1 MAKEKVPGG
10 PAPGKE
16 RKMSYKMLWENM
28 KETMEECMGIADG
41 GEKYIKV
48 STLVE
53 AMNMAEEESGGKKW
67 YDGEIGYDLP
77 ITIVTL
83 IGSFIMGAGLF
94 ALVLQVY
101 GF

>member
-1 MAKEKVPGG
+1 MVPGG
-10 PAPGKE
+10 PALGKE
-16 RKMSYKMLWENM
+16 RRMSYKMLWETM
-28 KETMEECMGIADG
+28 KETMEECMAADG
-41 GEKYIKV
+41 KEKYIKM
-48 STLVE
+48 STIVKL
-53 AMNMAEEESGGKKW
+53 MNKAEEESGGKKW

-83 IGSFIMGAGLF
+83 IGTLLMGAGLF